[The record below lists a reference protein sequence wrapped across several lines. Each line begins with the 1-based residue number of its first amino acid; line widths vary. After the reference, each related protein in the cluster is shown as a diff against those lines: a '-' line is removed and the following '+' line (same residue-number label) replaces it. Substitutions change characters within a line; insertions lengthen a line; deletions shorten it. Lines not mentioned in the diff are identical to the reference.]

1 MKTSRNNDAGAAD
14 KPRSQSKAT
23 ADQRGEPRADQRAEK
38 GAEQRAESRT
48 EHRPEHRPDRSNV
61 TADAS
66 DAADPSTQRLADY
79 LCFAVYS
86 ANLAFG
92 RAYRPILD
100 ELGLTYTQYIT
111 IIVLWE
117 MGNVTVS
124 ALGERLF
131 LESNTL
137 TPILKKLEAM
147 GYLRR
152 QRDPSDERQVLVSLT
167 DAGRDLRENA
177 FGRNLVEATGLN
189 AEEFKKLQK
198 AVATLRDNLI
208 RHTHDE

>member
-1 MKTSRNNDAGAAD
+1 MKTARTSAAAPAEPAGRVKTAKAASAAKTATTAKTAGAA
-14 KPRSQSKAT
+14 KTGKIAEPSKPGPRSAA
-23 ADQRGEPRADQRAEK
+23 ADQ
-38 GAEQRAESRT
+38 
-48 EHRPEHRPDRSNV
+48 
-61 TADAS
+61 
-66 DAADPSTQRLADY
+66 AAAATQRLADF

-100 ELGLTYTQYIT
+100 ELGLTYTQYIA

-117 MGNVTVS
+117 SGSLTVS
-124 ALGERLF
+124 ALGEKLF

-189 AEEFKKLQK
+189 AEEFRKLQK
-198 AVATLRDNLI
+198 SVTTLRDNLI
-208 RHTHDE
+208 RHTHNE